1 MRKSHGCHSEPQ
13 AKNLTIPASCNSEI
27 LRLPPQDNTTTESE
41 RRNLFCRSFTLPFDE
56 LRTGFWKRG
65 KGEIFRQYT
74 RSTYRIAVG
83 LLLVIFMFSGTGS
96 GLAAESKNADAIVES
111 LQKNYDAT
119 VDFTADFRQETEVK
133 TLNRSLKAWGKVS
146 FKRPGKML
154 WRYEEPKGQFVLA
167 DGKNLYF
174 YQPEQNQII
183 KSPLKNAFRSDVP
196 LSFLLGIGNLKKD
209 FNSLLKASDEK
220 QYTVRLEP
228 KNESSGFSE
237 ILLGVGKPSFDI
249 LWVSVR
255 DATGNLT
262 TIQLSGMRK
271 AVGLKDS
278 VFTLHVPKGADVVE
292 LGQ

>member
-1 MRKSHGCHSEPQ
+1 MREKSKP
-13 AKNLTIPASCNSEI
+13 N
-27 LRLPPQDNTTTESE
+27 RLPKN
-41 RRNLFCRSFTLPFDE
+41 
-56 LRTGFWKRG
+56 WV
-65 KGEIFRQYT
+65 
-74 RSTYRIAVG
+74 AVC
-83 LLLVIFMFSGTGS
+83 LLLLIFLLFGNRA
-96 GLAAESKNADAIVES
+96 GLAAETKSADAIVDS

-167 DGKNLYF
+167 DGKSLYF

-209 FNSLLKASDEK
+209 FKSTLKSGDEK
-220 QYTVRLEP
+220 QYTLRLEP
-228 KNESSGFSE
+228 KNESGGFSE

-262 TIQLSGMRK
+262 TIHLSGMRK

-278 VFTLHVPKGADVVE
+278 LFTLQIPKGADVVE